1 MLALHLRMNSKTSKR
16 ANHCQQRP
24 ISQRPWVERPHFLT
38 EYEPLEPDESWDSER
53 LDALLDEDPDIDLED
68 FLDHFD

>member
-1 MLALHLRMNSKTSKR
+1 LALYLRMNSKTSKR

-24 ISQRPWVERPHFLT
+24 APRRPWVEQPHFLS
-38 EYEPLEPDESWDSER
+38 ECEPPEPDESWESET
-53 LDALLDEDPDIDLED
+53 LDALLDEDTDIDLED